1 MTFSI
6 VLAFSYQ
13 LSWRQKVIGEACTIM
28 AATRM
33 RSIMNYQNGICCYDD
48 TWEDTYYSQHG
59 CTGKIV
65 FAFEYVD
72 V

>member
-1 MTFSI
+1 
-6 VLAFSYQ
+6 
-13 LSWRQKVIGEACTIM
+13 VIGEACTIM